1 MATTVELR
9 PMSLGEVLDQTFTL
23 YRENFLLFAGIT
35 ALPYLL
41 LLGFNFL
48 ILLWG
53 RGTATGSPHSALSGG
68 VIGGFIAGAFGALFI
83 YLILIGVAH
92 AATVSAVG
100 DLYLGRAASVRS
112 SYEQAK
118 GSFGSVIVV
127 MILSFL
133 AVGLGFM
140 LLIIPG
146 IYLACRL
153 GVSVPATVVERNS
166 PVASMQRSMELTRE
180 YAWPMFLLILLVFVV
195 EMVVG
200 GLLQLPGTVLTFM
213 ALASKQQPS
222 TLVAAYN
229 YIAQF
234 AAQVLVGPIGTI
246 SASLMYYNLR
256 VTKEGFD
263 IMHLMNLLNAPRP
276 LADPVTPATR

>member
-1 MATTVELR
+1 MAIVELR

-35 ALPYLL
+35 ALPYLALLAFNFAL
-41 LLGFNFL
+41 LLF
-48 ILLWG
+48 
-53 RGTATGSPHSALSGG
+53 RQGTKTGSTPGGVSSGMIGG
-68 VIGGFIAGAFGALFI
+68 VIAASLGALFI
-83 YLILIGVAH
+83 YLLLIGVAH

-100 DLYLGRAASVRS
+100 DLYLGRQASVRS

-118 GSFGSVIVV
+118 GSFVNVIVV

-133 AVGLGFM
+133 AIAVGCLF
-140 LLIIPG
+140 LIIPG

-153 GVSVPATVVERNS
+153 AVSVPATVVEKDS
-166 PVASMQRSMELTRE
+166 PVASMQRSMELTGD
-180 YAWPMFLLILLVFVV
+180 YAWPMFLLLLLVFVIQ
-195 EMVVG
+195 MVVS

-213 ALASKQQPS
+213 AVAAKQQPS
-222 TLVAAYN
+222 VLVAVYN

-234 AAQVLVGPIGTI
+234 ASQVLVGPIGTI

-256 VTKEGFD
+256 VKKEGFD
-263 IMHLMNLLNAPRP
+263 IMHLMKMLDNAPRP
-276 LADPVTPATR
+276 LADPVTPAT